1 MINRGS
7 QRNEGNFTGTTVFCK
22 TLPNDIKEA
31 DIYYDLSYKLQC
43 SITPQYQPTIDA
55 TMEGLC
61 NLQDVK
67 QLLPIEDHW
76 EISKMWSMDQELVVA
91 QEMVSDHAT

>member
-1 MINRGS
+1 
-7 QRNEGNFTGTTVFCK
+7 
-22 TLPNDIKEA
+22 
-31 DIYYDLSYKLQC
+31 
-43 SITPQYQPTIDA
+43 
-55 TMEGLC
+55 MEGLC

-76 EISKMWSMDQELVVA
+76 EISKMWSTDQELVVA

>member
-1 MINRGS
+1 
-7 QRNEGNFTGTTVFCK
+7 
-22 TLPNDIKEA
+22 
-31 DIYYDLSYKLQC
+31 
-43 SITPQYQPTIDA
+43 
-55 TMEGLC
+55 MEGLC

-91 QEMVSDHAT
+91 QEMVSDHATGISDGSFKKHHRSQ